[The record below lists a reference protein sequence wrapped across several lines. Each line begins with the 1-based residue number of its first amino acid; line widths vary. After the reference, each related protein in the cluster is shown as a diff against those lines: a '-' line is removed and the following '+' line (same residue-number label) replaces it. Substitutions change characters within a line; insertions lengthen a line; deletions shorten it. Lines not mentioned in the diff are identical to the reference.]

1 MNKTNDLGF
10 NFLAMSQQR
19 SKNAFVNTLSVGL
32 LSLASLAA
40 FVYIKSRKKRGV
52 NRWEDESKT
61 SSEFDGATVKTKSSS
76 SNVESTWMGAT
87 DSHTS
92 TKMDLLHRGHNK
104 GGKLLVVLVG
114 MPGSYKTLIA
124 RKVARFLR
132 WNSFETRAFSIARYR
147 LDRLGRKSADF
158 FDPKNKGGN
167 KQRKAVL
174 NEAIEDAL
182 RFLRRGGEI
191 AILDGTNT
199 TKERRHMI
207 RQRLQKEDD
216 GRFCEIMWIETLCG
230 DDALG
235 IEKLAALEEGSPD
248 FLGVDDYKRRCAF
261 YKQGYSN
268 VAESEGPFLRIYPQF
283 EKFTLHKTQG
293 YLPTKIVSFVV
304 NLRPNANQKS
314 VVFCRHGE
322 STFNAKCPPQLGG
335 NSDLTGR
342 GLKFSKGLAEFLET
356 QGDDICVW
364 ASTMRRSRETAAA
377 ISTAKRKVQWRALN
391 DLDVGVADGL
401 SYEQVRARF
410 PEEYRAR
417 SADKLRYRYPRGES
431 YLDLIARLEPVI
443 FEMERW
449 NSADGQLVIIAHQAV
464 LRCIRAWCLD
474 LQLEEIPFLDVP
486 LHTLIRLEATTYGCR
501 EKRIRIVVDE
511 EGPSIFRNV

>member
-1 MNKTNDLGF
+1 M
-10 NFLAMSQQR
+10 
-19 SKNAFVNTLSVGL
+19 NTLSVGL
-32 LSLASLAA
+32 LSLASLYA
-40 FVYIKSRKKRGV
+40 FVYIKSRKKRGGV
-52 NRWEDESKT
+52 NRWEDEIDKKSL
-61 SSEFDGATVKTKSSS
+61 DGADGEEAKSSNA
-76 SNVESTWMGAT
+76 NVESTWMGAT
-87 DSHTS
+87 DSHIS
-92 TKMDLLHRGHNK
+92 KMDLLHRGHNK

-114 MPGSYKTLIA
+114 MPGSFKTLIA

-147 LDRLGRKSADF
+147 LDRFGPKSADF

-167 KQRKAVL
+167 KQRKAVW
-174 NEAIEDAL
+174 NETIEDAL

-199 TKERRHMI
+199 TKERRTMI

-216 GRFCEIMWIETLCG
+216 GRFCEILWIETLCG

-235 IEKLAALEEGSPD
+235 SDKLAALEGSPD
-248 FLGVDDYKRRCAF
+248 FLSVDDYRRRRAF
-261 YKQGYSN
+261 YKQGYAS

-304 NLRPNANQKS
+304 NLRPNASQKS

-322 STFNAKCPPQLGG
+322 SAFNAMSPAQLGG
-335 NSDLTGR
+335 DSGLTAR
-342 GLKFSKGLAEFLET
+342 GQKFAKGLAEFLDT
-356 QGDDICVW
+356 QGDTCVW

-377 ISTAKRKVQWRALN
+377 ITTAKRKVQWRALN

-417 SADKLRYRYPRGES
+417 STDKLRYRYPRGES

-449 NSADGQLVIIAHQAV
+449 NSDDGQLFIIAHQAV
-464 LRCIRAWCLD
+464 LRALLGWCLD

-501 EKRIRIVVDE
+501 EKRIKIIVDKELGATLE
-511 EGPSIFRNV
+511 EP